1 MRSKFDISA
10 YLVIGPE
17 NTSGR
22 SVVGIVKDAVEA
34 GFTCIQ
40 LRSKTAS
47 AMEMI
52 DLAEKIAKGIESIGK
67 SEEVTLLINDRLDVA
82 LAARMKGVKVD
93 GVHVGQSDIPV
104 CVCRKYLGEDAVI
117 GLSAPTEEILTYME
131 SADIREIDY
140 FGAGPLHAT
149 PTKVDCGL
157 DSTGTF
163 RSKSYEEIAE
173 LSRISNRPVVF
184 GGGVKAE
191 HLADLAKT
199 GVDGFFVVSAITEAS
214 DPRRAAEEMVRI
226 WKKAKR

>member
-22 SVVGIVKDAVEA
+22 SVVGIVMDAVEA

-47 AMEMI
+47 AMELI
-52 DLAEKIAKGIESIGK
+52 DLAEEVAKGIEALGK
-67 SEEVTLLINDRLDVA
+67 SDAVTLLINDRLDVA

-117 GLSAPTEEILTYME
+117 GLSAPTEELITYME
-131 SADIREIDY
+131 NADIREIDY

-149 PTKVDCGL
+149 PTKIDCGL
-157 DSTGTF
+157 DASGNF
-163 RSKSYEEIAE
+163 RAKSYEEIAE
-173 LSRISNRPVVF
+173 LPRISKRPVVF

-199 GVDGFFVVSAITEAS
+199 GADGFFVVSAITEAQ
-214 DPRRAAEEMVRI
+214 DPRLAAKEMVRL
-226 WKKAKR
+226 WKEAKR